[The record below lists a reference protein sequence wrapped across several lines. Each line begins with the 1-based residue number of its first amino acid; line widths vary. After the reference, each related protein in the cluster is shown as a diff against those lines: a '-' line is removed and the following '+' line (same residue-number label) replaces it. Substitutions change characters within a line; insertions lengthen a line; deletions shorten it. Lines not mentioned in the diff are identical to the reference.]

1 MYCSIS
7 CSRAA
12 RSPCS
17 WYRRSSSL
25 SLSPTGRH
33 TSDRDLL
40 REAHPIVV
48 DVHVVEG
55 RVEYAAQGQHVV
67 LLAFDLL
74 EHGAPERAHVR
85 HELAVV
91 HGHPDRDL
99 AVVKHEAVEDRVE
112 RDLEVREILDREAE
126 AGREPAE
133 DEESDAVESGIA

>member
-1 MYCSIS
+1 MMFGVAYVVSSTPRSMSKRSIALMSPIAPIWTRSSSCSPRYEYRRASERTSDMYCSIS

-48 DVHVVEG
+48 DVHVVDG

-74 EHGAPERAHVR
+74 EHGAP
-85 HELAVV
+85 
-91 HGHPDRDL
+91 
-99 AVVKHEAVEDRVE
+99 
-112 RDLEVREILDREAE
+112 
-126 AGREPAE
+126 
-133 DEESDAVESGIA
+133 